1 MGVAT
6 TDLAPHDEDGE
17 TEGRLGR
24 VTVRIPVHLSN
35 HDGQSLGVTKNISVG
50 GMFVATPFSLRPGDR
65 VTARLSI
72 LDEAE
77 AVEIE
82 AEIRWSRRTSD
93 GDDKPAG
100 IGLRFIDPLLEAAI
114 FVRVL
119 LRLGE
124 RNWA

>member
-1 MGVAT
+1 MSVVT
-6 TDLAPHDEDGE
+6 TDLAPQDEDGE
-17 TEGRLGR
+17 IEGRLGR
-24 VTVRIPVHLSN
+24 VSLKIPVHLSN
-35 HDGQSLGVTKNISVG
+35 HDGQSLGVTRNISVG
-50 GMFVATPFSLRPGDR
+50 GMFVATPFSLQRGDR

-77 AVEIE
+77 PVEIE

-93 GDDKPAG
+93 GDDKPVG
-100 IGLRFIDPLLEAAI
+100 IGLRFIDPLLEAMI

-124 RNWA
+124 REWA